1 MNGLCVLVSNFVFTV
16 FIKALF
22 SFFLLQ
28 KKIKNT
34 HAANHMGGQ
43 TGITYKKNTHAA
55 NHMGG
60 HTRITPLC
68 ERRKGTHAPKIAS
81 VVGQARYR

>member
-1 MNGLCVLVSNFVFTV
+1 
-16 FIKALF
+16 
-22 SFFLLQ
+22 
-28 KKIKNT
+28 
-34 HAANHMGGQ
+34 MGGQ
-43 TGITYKKNTHAA
+43 TGITYIKNTHAA

-81 VVGQARYR
+81 VVGQARYREAGEPDLNASTLIKAMVERLLLQHRSLQRKSSQKQGK